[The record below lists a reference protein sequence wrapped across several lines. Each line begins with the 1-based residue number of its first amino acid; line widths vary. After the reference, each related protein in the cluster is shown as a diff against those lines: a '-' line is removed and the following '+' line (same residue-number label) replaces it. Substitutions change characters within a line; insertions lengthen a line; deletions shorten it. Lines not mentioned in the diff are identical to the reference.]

1 MTTVYPH
8 EHFTLIAQAKAALM
22 ERKDRS
28 AWDKG
33 VTDYAFDM
41 LYHWEENAPYYEEE
55 TTLEA
60 LILSGAKNW
69 KEYSWGWFSLIYNYQ
84 IAARLCTPSKLKKTN
99 NGQRKPN
106 SKEDWL
112 DTQARACFQA
122 FRRIA
127 EALEM

>member
-41 LYHWEENAPYYEEE
+41 LYFWEENAPYYEEE
-55 TTLEA
+55 TTLES

-69 KEYSWGWFSLIYNYQ
+69 KEYSWGRSSLIYNYQ
-84 IAARLCTPSKLKKTN
+84 IAARLRTPSELKKTN

-106 SKEDWL
+106 SKEEWL
-112 DTQARACFQA
+112 DTHARACYQA

>member
-8 EHFTLIAQAKAALM
+8 EHFTLIAQAKTALM

-41 LYHWEENAPYYEEE
+41 LYYWEENAPYYEDEI
-55 TTLEA
+55 TLES

-69 KEYSWGWFSLIYNYQ
+69 EEYSWCGFSLIYNQQ
-84 IAARLCTPSKLKKTN
+84 IAARLCTPSELRKTN
-99 NGQRKPN
+99 SGQRRLKGR
-106 SKEDWL
+106 EDWF
-112 DTQARACFQA
+112 DVQARACSQA
-122 FRRIA
+122 YRRIA

>member
-1 MTTVYPH
+1 MKTVYPH
-8 EHFTLIAQAKAALM
+8 EHFALIEQAKAALM

-55 TTLEA
+55 ITLES

-69 KEYSWGWFSLIYNYQ
+69 KEYSWCGFSLVSYYQ
-84 IAARLCTPSKLKKTN
+84 IAARLCTPSELEKTDY
-99 NGQRKPN
+99 GYRRPN
-106 SKEDWL
+106 KKEDWL

>member
-1 MTTVYPH
+1 MKIVYPH
-8 EHFTLIAQAKAALM
+8 EHSALIARAKLSLM
-22 ERKDRS
+22 DRKDRS

-41 LYHWEENAPYYEEE
+41 LYYWEENYRWYTEE
-55 TTLEA
+55 TTLES
-60 LILSGAKNW
+60 LILSGAKDW
-69 KEYSWGWFSLIYNYQ
+69 KEYSWGGSSLIYNYQ
-84 IAARLCTPSKLKKTN
+84 IAARLCTPSELKKTN
-99 NGQRKPN
+99 NGQRRPN